1 MKTIN
6 ENNFRQLS
14 TEQLSE
20 TKGGFY
26 VILILPDGTKVRVWV
41 QSLSFLLIQLKSNK
55 MKTINDNNFRTLS
68 TEQLSE
74 TKGGFYV
81 ILRLPDGTKVKIWVQ

>member
-6 ENNFRQLS
+6 DNNFRTLS
-14 TEQLSE
+14 TEQLSQ

-41 QSLSFLLIQLKSNK
+41 
-55 MKTINDNNFRTLS
+55 
-68 TEQLSE
+68 
-74 TKGGFYV
+74 
-81 ILRLPDGTKVKIWVQ
+81 

>member
-1 MKTIN
+1 
-6 ENNFRQLS
+6 
-14 TEQLSE
+14 
-20 TKGGFY
+20 
-26 VILILPDGTKVRVWV
+26 
-41 QSLSFLLIQLKSNK
+41 

-81 ILRLPDGTKVKIWVQ
+81 VLILPNGRKIKVWV

>member
-6 ENNFRQLS
+6 N
-14 TEQLSE
+14 
-20 TKGGFY
+20 
-26 VILILPDGTKVRVWV
+26 
-41 QSLSFLLIQLKSNK
+41 
-55 MKTINDNNFRTLS
+55 NNFRTLS

-81 ILRLPDGTKVKIWVQ
+81 ILRLPDGTKIKVLVQ